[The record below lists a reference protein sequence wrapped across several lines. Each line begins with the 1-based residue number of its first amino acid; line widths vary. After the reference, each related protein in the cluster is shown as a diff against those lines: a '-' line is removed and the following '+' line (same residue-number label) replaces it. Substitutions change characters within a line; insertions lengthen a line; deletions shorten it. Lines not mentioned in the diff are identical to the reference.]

1 MAQKQ
6 NPDDFWRNYEETTGE
21 KVLARGLGRY
31 VSGWS
36 EFDSQGSKALWGLVI
51 ATSGGFR
58 FHHFPQTTGLLGI
71 LGHGGGNV
79 PKEKTIFVPSERIV
93 SAVIHDETKWYR
105 KLFSSDGPFL
115 LIGYVDESE
124 TKMELRFS
132 SVHSS
137 NSSDGDIVTEL
148 TKDARNVKVA
158 T

>member
-6 NPDDFWRNYEETTGE
+6 KLDDFWKGYEETTGE

-36 EFDSQGSKALWGLVI
+36 EFDSQGGKAIWGLII

-71 LGHGGGNV
+71 LGYGGGNT

-93 SAVIHDETKWYR
+93 SAVIQNEAKWYR
-105 KLFSSDGPFL
+105 KLLSPDGPFL
-115 LIGYVDESE
+115 IIGYVDESGS
-124 TKMELRFS
+124 KMELRFS

-137 NSSDGDIVTEL
+137 NVSDRDIAAKLAKGQPEH
-148 TKDARNVKVA
+148 
-158 T
+158 